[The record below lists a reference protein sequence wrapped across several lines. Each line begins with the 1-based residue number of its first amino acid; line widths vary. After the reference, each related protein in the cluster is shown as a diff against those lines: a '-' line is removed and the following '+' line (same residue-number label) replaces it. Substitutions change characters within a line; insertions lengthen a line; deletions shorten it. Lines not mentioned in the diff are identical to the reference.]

1 VPLLTTEEDGFKII
15 LGGVNGTS
23 VSARSHSL
31 NASVA
36 MVQRKVAALAAAHV
50 VTSDL
55 ALPDAERRLLVGVTG
70 AENPTADEAV
80 LRAHIVAL
88 VRRLHGER
96 VAVDSPQVSGWLQ
109 LYRNLYADTTQG
121 GTGASQVPGMPGE
134 RAWRGLLVGMLRSP
148 KILLY

>member
-1 VPLLTTEEDGFKII
+1 
-15 LGGVNGTS
+15 
-23 VSARSHSL
+23 
-31 NASVA
+31 
-36 MVQRKVAALAAAHV
+36 
-50 VTSDL
+50 
-55 ALPDAERRLLVGVTG
+55 
-70 AENPTADEAV
+70 
-80 LRAHIVAL
+80 
-88 VRRLHGER
+88 